1 MTAGAHATS
10 PQPSGDRAFFGHPRG
25 LKTLFFTEMWERFS
39 YYGMR
44 AILVLFMTAAV
55 VDGGLGFSKA
65 DAAIVYGLYTSMV
78 WLLPLVG
85 GWLADNFLGMRRAVL
100 YGGIVIMT
108 GHILLAFHGTTAF
121 YSGLACIVLGTGLL
135 KPNISAIVGQLYSE
149 EDKRRDSGFSIFY
162 MGINL
167 GAVSSPLVCGWLAQH
182 DGFKSMLVSWGLD
195 PADSWHWGFAAAA
208 VGMFFGL
215 LQYVVTAKQLGEA
228 GLVPAGATTPEARA
242 RARRTLSVVVRWLL
256 GLAAVVLA
264 LVLLRSQPM
273 VASLMSGVFGEGGIT
288 KSHVDTA
295 YTWVLFGAVGAFF
308 AWLFSNRSWT
318 PNERRRLIV
327 IAGLFVGSCVFWSVF
342 EQAGSTL
349 TFFAEERTVQTI
361 FGVEFKSS
369 WWQSVNGGLIVL
381 LAPVF
386 AWLWARWGDF
396 DRSSAIRFA
405 IGILFAGLGFAV
417 LIGGAQASEGG
428 ARASAMWLFTVYL
441 CHTIGELCL
450 SPVGLSSMTKFAP
463 ARVQGLMLGVWFASI
478 AVGTFLGSKVAG
490 VYETYDLSTLFL
502 VVASGAAVMALI
514 MALLSRPM
522 TRLVDESA

>member
-1 MTAGAHATS
+1 
-10 PQPSGDRAFFGHPRG
+10 
-25 LKTLFFTEMWERFS
+25 
-39 YYGMR
+39 
-44 AILVLFMTAAV
+44 VLFMSAAV

-78 WLLPLVG
+78 WLLPLAG
-85 GWLADNFLGMRRAVL
+85 GWLADNVLGMRRAVL
-100 YGGIVIMT
+100 YGGIVIMA
-108 GHILLAFHGTTAF
+108 GHVLLALHGMTAF
-121 YSGLACIVLGTGLL
+121 YLGLACVVLGTGLL
-135 KPNISAIVGQLYSE
+135 KPNISGIVGQLYSE

-182 DGFKSMLVSWGLD
+182 EGFKTLLRSWGMD
-195 PADSWHWGFAAAA
+195 PAASWHWGFAAAA
-208 VGMFFGL
+208 VGMFFGV
-215 LQYVVTAKQLGEA
+215 LQYVATARNLGQA
-228 GLVPAGATTPEARA
+228 GLVPGGATTPEGRA
-242 RARRTLSVVVRWLL
+242 RARRTLGTVARWLA
-256 GLAAVVLA
+256 GLAAALLA
-264 LVLLRSQPM
+264 LFLLRRQPF
-273 VASLMSGVFGEGGIT
+273 VASLSDGVFGADGIT

-308 AWLFSNRSWT
+308 AWLFSNRGWSAH
-318 PNERRRLIV
+318 ERRRLIV

-349 TFFAEERTVQTI
+349 TFFAEERTVKTI
-361 FGVEFKSS
+361 AGVEFKSS

-386 AWLWARWGDF
+386 AWIWAKLGDF

-417 LIGGAQASEGG
+417 LIGGARASEGG
-428 ARASAMWLFTVYL
+428 ARAGAGWLFTVYV

-450 SPVGLSSMTKFAP
+450 SPVGLSSMTRFSP
-463 ARVQGLMLGVWFASI
+463 QRVQGLMLGVWFASI

-490 VYETYDLSTLFL
+490 VYEQYELPTLFL
-502 VVASGAAVMALI
+502 AVTAGAVVMAVI
-514 MALLSRPM
+514 MALLARPM
-522 TRLVDESA
+522 ARLVDTKD